1 MYSILY
7 KLKFKKVKFNVNKK
21 FNINFYILTI
31 NNFNLSS
38 SNFTDNSFKKLKIF
52 KLFFK
57 FINKVNKNIKICQK
71 NKK

>member
-38 SNFTDNSFKKLKIF
+38 SNFTDNSFIYK
-52 KLFFK
+52 
-57 FINKVNKNIKICQK
+57 
-71 NKK
+71 